1 MCRLINFQILSP
13 DHFTT
18 VTIWKVYDLYHLE
31 MCTFLP
37 PITLHLQLLSAV
49 AYMHTEK

>member
-18 VTIWKVYDLYHLE
+18 VTVWKVYDLCRLE
-31 MCTFLP
+31 MCTFLLP
-37 PITLHLQLLSAV
+37 STLHLQLLLAV
-49 AYMHTEK
+49 AHNRAE

>member
-18 VTIWKVYDLYHLE
+18 VTIWKIYDLHHLE
-31 MCTFLP
+31 ICTFLLTN
-37 PITLHLQLLSAV
+37 TLHLQLLSVV
-49 AYMHTEK
+49 AYMHAEY

>member
-31 MCTFLP
+31 MCIFLLP
-37 PITLHLQLLSAV
+37 STLHLQLLLEV
-49 AYMHTEK
+49 AHIHAE